1 MSHDNNSIACRVI
14 LIGESRVGKSDIV
27 PSIKT
32 HDFNSWST
40 CSGVNYISKTLE
52 VNENQ
57 YVKFDIWDS
66 VIYQSSLPSIFYR
79 DASVCILVYD
89 IINKFTFNELKNYW
103 IKEVKENCPKDISN

>member
-1 MSHDNNSIACRVI
+1 MSHDNNFIACRVI
-14 LIGESRVGKSDIV
+14 LIGENRVGKDDIV

-40 CSGVNYISKTLE
+40 CSGANYISKTLE

-57 YVKFDIWDS
+57 YVKFDIWNS
-66 VIYQSSLPSIFYR
+66 VSKEPSLPRIFYR

-89 IINKFTFNELKNYW
+89 ITNKLSFNELKNHW
-103 IKEVKENCPKDISN
+103 IKEVKENCPKDINN